1 MDFDEIYQ
9 DIQAF
14 LQNPE
19 SKDHAGAFWD
29 SCALIWVD
37 WRDDDESVV
46 EHISESLPPEV
57 RIEYEV
63 RDCTAPRGVDIFIK
77 NGGVCTPVPYPADL
91 TDKDL
96 TLRVIQACFTPAYG
110 LRLYTGSQN
119 CDTLAFCVLPA
130 GRWRQLEA
138 AFGTGIV
145 SRHFRPIG
153 PNSRMFDA

>member
-77 NGGVCTPVPYPADL
+77 NGRALETAGSCVWNRDCFPAFPPH
-91 TDKDL
+91 
-96 TLRVIQACFTPAYG
+96 R
-110 LRLYTGSQN
+110 SQQP
-119 CDTLAFCVLPA
+119 DV
-130 GRWRQLEA
+130 
-138 AFGTGIV
+138 
-145 SRHFRPIG
+145 
-153 PNSRMFDA
+153 